1 MRPINEIAMEIRKEW
16 KTVYFGAVPY
26 LDAMSCLSS
35 PTDKYGFDSA
45 KSIILYFLSN
55 ASAWKGDKAKSIK
68 SELKQLIK

>member
-16 KTVYFGAVPY
+16 KTVYFGVVPY